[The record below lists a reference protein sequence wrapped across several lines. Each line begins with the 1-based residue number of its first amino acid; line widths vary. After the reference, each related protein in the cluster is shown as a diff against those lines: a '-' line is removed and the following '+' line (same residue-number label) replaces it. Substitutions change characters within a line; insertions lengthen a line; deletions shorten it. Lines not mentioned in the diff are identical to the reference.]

1 MHIWTWLIWDYS
13 FRYPSILKPVGVK
26 TGAFNIKEHVLVIL
40 KAIILHLFWQKHK
53 NVITFALGSI
63 AAYMANILVFSCARI
78 L

>member
-1 MHIWTWLIWDYS
+1 MHIWTWLSLDYS
-13 FRYPSILKPVGVK
+13 FRNLKQAGVK
-26 TGAFNIKEHVLVIL
+26 TFEIKGRGLVIL